1 MGATFP
7 RRDRGNRRSK
17 DNARPRGYIPD
28 LKVAFDGW
36 VSEVY
41 ESMSRTVFF
50 SWQSDTPTLVGRNF
64 IERALERAAARI
76 GADTEIELADR
87 DLVVDRDTKRV
98 SGSPPIVETI
108 FQKIDNAAVFVPD
121 LTFVGKRADRE
132 LAPNSNVLIEYGW
145 ALKSR
150 DYGRI
155 VSVMNTAF
163 GLPSAETLPFNL
175 RHFRYPISYD
185 CPPDADEAT
194 RKQVREALAKDLEQA
209 LRDVLVRDDLLSG
222 SSRPGFAPMEPKN
235 GQGRFRSLGEPLG
248 VSDGFY
254 RRPSSEV
261 SLVDSPVIWLRVMPA
276 VDPGRAWL
284 VTDLKKRATTPTIM
298 IEPLAYSAGG
308 FHYVRS
314 GDGFGVYTPFGSN
327 QDEAGQV
334 AFAFCNGEVWGI
346 NAYLLGAMVDDQ
358 GKIIPDVEK
367 YLENDLSIFTKFLVS
382 LGISPPF
389 SWEAGMEDTMGRAL
403 YSKEWSPFRARSLC
417 MQPSIIATGTHSP
430 ENIPRQSLRPFF
442 ESLFDACGAEWV
454 E

>member
-1 MGATFP
+1 MWPTRRHILRADSPAARPTPRTETGQVGATFP

-185 CPPDADEAT
+185 CPPDADEA
-194 RKQVREALAKDLEQA
+194 
-209 LRDVLVRDDLLSG
+209 
-222 SSRPGFAPMEPKN
+222 SSRGISERLGTGFA
-235 GQGRFRSLGEPLG
+235 RRSCEG
-248 VSDGFY
+248 
-254 RRPSSEV
+254 
-261 SLVDSPVIWLRVMPA
+261 
-276 VDPGRAWL
+276 
-284 VTDLKKRATTPTIM
+284 
-298 IEPLAYSAGG
+298 
-308 FHYVRS
+308 
-314 GDGFGVYTPFGSN
+314 
-327 QDEAGQV
+327 
-334 AFAFCNGEVWGI
+334 
-346 NAYLLGAMVDDQ
+346 
-358 GKIIPDVEK
+358 
-367 YLENDLSIFTKFLVS
+367 
-382 LGISPPF
+382 
-389 SWEAGMEDTMGRAL
+389 
-403 YSKEWSPFRARSLC
+403 
-417 MQPSIIATGTHSP
+417 
-430 ENIPRQSLRPFF
+430 
-442 ESLFDACGAEWV
+442 
-454 E
+454 